1 MESKIIIA
9 LGSNFEQQKNV
20 EEARR
25 RLCALFPDIVFSR
38 FLWTN
43 PIGIKSDRFVN
54 ALAFAHTVLSQR
66 LIEQELKEIERRCGR
81 CAEEKAKGIIRLD
94 LDLMQYG
101 MEKLHQEDW
110 KRGYVLELLEDMDT
124 LF

>member
-9 LGSNFEQQKNV
+9 LGSNFEQQKNM
-20 EEARR
+20 EEAKR
-25 RLCALFPDIVFSR
+25 RLYILFPDIVFSR

-54 ALAFAHTVLSQR
+54 ALALAHSALSQSQ
-66 LIEQELKEIERRCGR
+66 IEWELKEIERRCGR

-101 MEKLHQEDW
+101 KEKLHQEDW
-110 KRGYVLELLEDMDT
+110 KRGYVLELLEDMDVY
-124 LF
+124 F